1 MSWIEGCRTCHFVSL
16 PSALSASRDR
26 GYQLDRDWEV
36 IHGSDPP
43 SPGPSLHGRR
53 RSHVLDQRPGGILL
67 SLRAASVAYRP
78 VVRAGAGVEAMRS
91 LRAVSQRFPS
101 LLAACEAFEHNEVT
115 WSHDLYLRRMGD
127 QMQLHRSVPDYRPT
141 SMKTAKDAKLR
152 QQPQPWIGSAQ
163 APPCCEW
170 PSPRSESPE
179 LAHPRRRRR
188 SGLKVPAH

>member
-1 MSWIEGCRTCHFVSL
+1 MVRIRHRQGRHFMDDEGRMFWINGPEEFCYLSEQRQWRIGLSFEQVLEWKQCA
-16 PSALSASRDR
+16 PSGL
-26 GYQLDRDWEV
+26 
-36 IHGSDPP
+36 
-43 SPGPSLHGRR
+43 
-53 RSHVLDQRPGGILL
+53 
-67 SLRAASVAYRP
+67 
-78 VVRAGAGVEAMRS
+78 
-91 LRAVSQRFPS
+91 VSQRFPS

-170 PSPRSESPE
+170 PSPRSERPE